1 MPDGESVINGQ
12 YIVVLEY
19 RCVTLG
25 EEHLAQTIHR
35 DVSDTEQDGF
45 PESGCN
51 SVCVF
56 YRVFPI
62 LLQRTDMS
70 DVTSDL
76 VKSLSKSHLQRKA
89 SNSDHHFF
97 LSKII
102 TLLTNRCN
110 ILTVI

>member
-1 MPDGESVINGQ
+1 MPDGEPVINGQ

-19 RCVTLG
+19 GGVTLG

-35 DVSDTEQDGF
+35 DVSHTEQDRF

-56 YRVFPI
+56 YRVFSI

-70 DVTSDL
+70 NVTSDL
-76 VKSLSKSHLQRKA
+76 VKSLSKSHLQKERLRIVPT
-89 SNSDHHFF
+89 NFCQR
-97 LSKII
+97 
-102 TLLTNRCN
+102 LLLC
-110 ILTVI
+110 